1 MKKKFYSH
9 LSIEERE
16 WIALGL
22 AQDMTLRE
30 IAQSLG
36 RSPSTLSREL
46 RRNGDD
52 AGDTGYLATV
62 ADKRAMRRARKPR
75 RPRKLACPKRWEAVT
90 SRLRKQWSPEQIA
103 ADLRAQHPDQPEQ
116 HVSHETIYAAH
127 YILPRGELRRELI
140 SHLRQHRKH
149 RRPRSRGNDRRGQI
163 PNMVK
168 IAERPDEVAARQ
180 VPGHWEGDLIKGA
193 GNASSVGTVVER
205 HSRLVMLVKVD
216 NASTEAV
223 CKGFARKFKALPA
236 VMRRSMTYDR
246 GKEMAGHEALSAELD
261 LRIFFAD
268 PHSPW
273 QRGSNEN
280 TNGLLR
286 QYLPKGTDLST
297 LTQRELNAIAHRLN
311 TRPRKTLGWRTPI
324 EVYEQAERVAL
335 RT

>member
-1 MKKKFYSH
+1 MQKKSYSH

-16 WIALGL
+16 WIALGQ
-22 AQDMTLRE
+22 AQELSLRE
-30 IAQSLG
+30 IARSLG
-36 RSPSTLSREL
+36 RSASTLSREL
-46 RRNGDD
+46 KRNGNVTDD
-52 AGDTGYLATV
+52 VCYLATV
-62 ADKRAMRRARKPR
+62 ADKRAKCRASSPR
-75 RPRKLACPKRWEAVT
+75 RPRKLACPKRWQAVI

-103 ADLRAQHPDQPEQ
+103 ADLRAQHPNQSEH
-116 HVSHETIYAAH
+116 HVSHETIYTAL

-168 IAERPDEVAARQ
+168 IAERPDEVAGRE

-193 GNASSVGTVVER
+193 GNASSVGTLVER

-246 GKEMAGHEALSAELD
+246 GKEMAAHESLSTELD
-261 LRIFFAD
+261 MRIFFAD

-297 LTQRELNAIAHRLN
+297 LSQRELNAIAHRLN
-311 TRPRKTLGWRTPI
+311 TRPRKTLDWKTPI
-324 EVYEQAERVAL
+324 ETYQQAERVAL

>member
-1 MKKKFYSH
+1 MQKKSYTH

-22 AQDMTLRE
+22 AQEMSLRE
-30 IAQSLG
+30 IARSLG
-36 RSPSTLSREL
+36 RSVSTLSREL
-46 RRNGDD
+46 KRNGDGAED
-52 AGDTGYLATV
+52 VRYLATI
-62 ADKRAMRRARKPR
+62 ADKRAMRRARIPR
-75 RPRKLACPKRWEAVT
+75 RPRKLACQARWDAVV
-90 SRLRKQWSPEQIA
+90 SRLREQWSPEQIA
-103 ADLRAQHPDQPEQ
+103 ADLRAQHPDQPEH
-116 HVSHETIYAAH
+116 HVSHETIYTAL

-168 IAERPDEVAARQ
+168 IAERPDEVAGRQ
-180 VPGHWEGDLIKGA
+180 VPGHWEGDLIKGG
-193 GNASSVGTVVER
+193 GNASAVGTVVER

-216 NASTEAV
+216 NASTQAV

-246 GKEMAGHEALSAELD
+246 GKEMAAHESLSAELD
-261 LRIFFAD
+261 MRIFFAD
-268 PHSPW
+268 PHRPW

-297 LTQRELNAIAHRLN
+297 LSQRELNAIAHRLN
-311 TRPRKTLGWRTPI
+311 TRPRKTLGWKTPL
-324 EVYEQAERVAL
+324 ETYQQAERVAL